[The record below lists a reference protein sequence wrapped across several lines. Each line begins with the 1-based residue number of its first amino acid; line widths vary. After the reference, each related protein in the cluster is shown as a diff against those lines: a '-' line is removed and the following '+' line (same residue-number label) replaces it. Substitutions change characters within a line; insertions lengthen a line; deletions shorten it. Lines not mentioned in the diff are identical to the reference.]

1 MKTLNIHVSQNS
13 DGALWSNCTLEI
25 PSVGEIQMR
34 DLVSRETFDRL
45 SLEVESNARSK
56 MGMKYEN
63 KEAAG
68 PARS

>member
-1 MKTLNIHVSQNS
+1 
-13 DGALWSNCTLEI
+13 
-25 PSVGEIQMR
+25 MR